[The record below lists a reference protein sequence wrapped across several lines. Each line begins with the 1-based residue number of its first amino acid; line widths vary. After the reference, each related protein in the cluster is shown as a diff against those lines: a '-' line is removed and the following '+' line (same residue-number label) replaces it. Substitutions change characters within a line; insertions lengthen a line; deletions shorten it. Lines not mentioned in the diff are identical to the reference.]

1 VQVLSGPPFM
11 ENKSLQFAIGEI
23 QKQARQELIDKIK
36 ALVTNDKDGQITAQ
50 SIVYK
55 FENGEI

>member
-1 VQVLSGPPFM
+1 M